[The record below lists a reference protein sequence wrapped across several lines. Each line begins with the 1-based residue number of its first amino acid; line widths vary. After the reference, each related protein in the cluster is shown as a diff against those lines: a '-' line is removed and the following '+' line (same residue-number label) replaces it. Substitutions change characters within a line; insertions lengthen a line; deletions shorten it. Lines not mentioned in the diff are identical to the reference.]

1 MAESRLA
8 DRPAAFWEAVLA
20 DYQGTKL
27 KLREILQKHDL
38 TQGEFNHARHELK
51 WPPRKRQPLSRKTL
65 IKRLFQLLEQMI
77 LKLETN
83 MEKAGETEAAVLGQ
97 LVRSMSKLIEI
108 ETATN
113 AATTP
118 RQSKQMN
125 DIRSKLV
132 ARIQELKRG

>member
-1 MAESRLA
+1 MAESRLG
-8 DRPAAFWEAVLA
+8 DRPEAFWEEVRV
-20 DYQGTKL
+20 DYAGTELTVEKI
-27 KLREILQKHDL
+27 REKHDL
-38 TQGEFNHARHELK
+38 TEGEFTHARK
-51 WPPRKRQPLSRKTL
+51 SRGWPPRKRQPLSRKTL
-65 IKRLFQLLEQMI
+65 INRLFQLLERMI

>member
-1 MAESRLA
+1 
-8 DRPAAFWEAVLA
+8 
-20 DYQGTKL
+20 
-27 KLREILQKHDL
+27 
-38 TQGEFNHARHELK
+38 
-51 WPPRKRQPLSRKTL
+51 
-65 IKRLFQLLEQMI
+65 MI

>member
-1 MAESRLA
+1 
-8 DRPAAFWEAVLA
+8 
-20 DYQGTKL
+20 
-27 KLREILQKHDL
+27 
-38 TQGEFNHARHELK
+38 
-51 WPPRKRQPLSRKTL
+51 
-65 IKRLFQLLEQMI
+65 MI

-118 RQSKQMN
+118 RQSKQSRRRKSPSGDSRTVNAAQPKSGQLRRME
-125 DIRSKLV
+125 RMAPRRRRA
-132 ARIQELKRG
+132 ARETSEAMCRHGTRDRKPMPIFLPTVNQY

>member
-8 DRPAAFWEAVLA
+8 DRPAAFWDAVLA
-20 DYQGTKL
+20 DYRGTAL

-38 TQGEFNHARHELK
+38 TQGEFNHARSELN

-65 IKRLFQLLEQMI
+65 INRLFQLLERMI